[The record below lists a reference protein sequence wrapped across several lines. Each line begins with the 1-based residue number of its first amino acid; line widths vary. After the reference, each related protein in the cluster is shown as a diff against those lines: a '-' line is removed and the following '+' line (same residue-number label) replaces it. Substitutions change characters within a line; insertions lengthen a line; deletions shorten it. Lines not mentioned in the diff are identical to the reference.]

1 LLGAGCNKRDFGG
14 EDAFL
19 QNEKTHKGIIMNI
32 NICVDK
38 AYENMSF
45 SALADAPLDALQG
58 LSKKDADVLKE
69 IFNITSIRDLAQ
81 LKFVKWSTAITT
93 LADEVE
99 IETEK
104 VGEIL
109 LDDALEM
116 TFPSSDPISVSSG
129 ITRIEVE
136 PDMVDAK
143 SDHQIGQ
150 NLDSSIASTSKKK

>member
-1 LLGAGCNKRDFGG
+1 
-14 EDAFL
+14 
-19 QNEKTHKGIIMNI
+19 MNI

-38 AYENMSF
+38 AYENMNF

-58 LSKKDADVLKE
+58 LSKKDAEMLKE
-69 IFNITSIRDLAQ
+69 IFNISSIRDFAQ

-99 IETEK
+99 IATEK

-129 ITRIEVE
+129 ITRIEVV

-150 NLDSSIASTSKKK
+150 TIDTPVQSKPQKK